1 MKPLDSPDVLE
12 AGRDPAALP
21 GAELGVAPADETAV
35 TDSAPLS
42 LSLLLRHK
50 WLILGVFVAVVVPG
64 LAYVWTQVEPTYRA
78 TAVIR
83 VAPRIPRIVFKT
95 EDNGIIPLY
104 QSYLNTQVAVILS
117 SQVLERVLDQP
128 DVRATRWYAEHKD
141 APLAWL
147 SESLYVVPR
156 RRTELIDVSFTAKDP
171 REAALIANAVVDQ
184 YIRYVNQRSSLADD
198 PVYQTL
204 VDRYR
209 QLQREIEGRKEYLNK
224 LRRELGTGTPEQL
237 VAQKRVRLDQTQ
249 AELNRLEQQIRLKE
263 WEKSELER
271 LSQTRAP
278 SSQPA
283 TQSAGFDQRYQRD
296 DEWRRLYLGVRRA
309 EHRLEL
315 ARQRLGDENPRLLQ
329 LQQDLEF
336 ARDLL
341 RNREAEL
348 DQQWRLA
355 PPDLAGPQE
364 NGFARDARELDW
376 QIRALKKQRDLVLET
391 LRKQQ
396 DDFDQT
402 FEKAQ
407 LLARENDELSHKL
420 EMYAALRQRKD
431 AKELESN
438 VPGSISLQTR
448 AIAPHRPHRDRRKLM
463 SAVIL
468 VVGLGLGV
476 GAAYLR
482 ATLNPRIHEADD
494 LPLAGPTPF
503 LGHLPLVRDPER
515 ISAQE
520 ERRLAE
526 CMRMIRTSLL
536 QRLPGGRGVV
546 LVSSAGPGAGK
557 TAVAMLLAR
566 SLAQAGKRVLLVDAD
581 IRRPSL
587 ATRFNLPAG
596 PGLLDM
602 LARKAREQDVIRT
615 NGQPGLSIVPAGD
628 LYGGGF
634 EPELL
639 ANGEMGRSLKR
650 WREAYDVV
658 VLDAP
663 PVLPVADARI
673 LAPMADGVLMV
684 VREKHCHRDEVVE
697 AIACIGAAG
706 GRLLGTVFL
715 GDRGRRA
722 YASRYSKYY
731 GQYNAYLEAPQPTA
745 SSAEAPET
753 STQSRS

>member
-1 MKPLDSPDVLE
+1 MKPLDSPEILD
-12 AGRDPAALP
+12 AANPPAALP
-21 GAELGVAPADETAV
+21 GREVELADET
-35 TDSAPLS
+35 TGGESAPLS
-42 LSLLLRHK
+42 LALLLRYK
-50 WLILGVFVAVVVPG
+50 WLILLVFVGVAIPG
-64 LAYVWTQVEPTYRA
+64 LAWVWTQIEPAYRA

-83 VAPRIPRIVFKT
+83 VAPKIPRIVFET

-128 DVRATRWYAEHKD
+128 DVRATRWYAEHND

-147 SESLYVVPR
+147 SDSLYVVPR
-156 RRTELIDVSFTAKDP
+156 RRTELIDVSFTARSP

-184 YIRYVNQRSSLADD
+184 YVRYVNQRSSLADD

-209 QLQREIEGRKEYLNK
+209 QLEREIEGRKEYLNK

-237 VAQKRVRLDQTQ
+237 VAQKRVRLDQTL
-249 AELNRLEQQIRLKE
+249 AELEKLEQQIRLKQ
-263 WEKSELER
+263 WEKSELQR
-271 LSQTRAP
+271 LSQNAGPTA
-278 SSQPA
+278 SQPA
-283 TQSAGFDQRYQRD
+283 TQRAQFDQRYQRD
-296 DEWRRLYLGVRRA
+296 DEWRRLYLSVRRA
-309 EHRLEL
+309 EHKLEL
-315 ARQRLGDENPRLLQ
+315 ARARLGDENPRLLQ
-329 LQQDLEF
+329 LKQDLEF

-341 RNREAEL
+341 KAREAEL
-348 DQQWRLA
+348 EEQWRIS
-355 PPDLAGPQE
+355 PPDAAPQTD
-364 NGFARDARELDW
+364 GFAADARELEW
-376 QIRALKKQRDLVLET
+376 QIRALKKQRDLILET

-396 DDFDQT
+396 EDFDQT

-407 LLARENDELSHKL
+407 LLARESDELSHKL
-420 EMYAALRQRKD
+420 EMFAALRQRKD

-448 AIAPHRPHRDRRKLM
+448 AIAPHRPYRDRRRLLT
-463 SAVIL
+463 AVVL
-468 VVGLGLGV
+468 VFALGLGI

-482 ATLNPRIHEADD
+482 ASLNPTIHEADD
-494 LPLAGPTPF
+494 LPLGGPTPF
-503 LGHLPLVRDPER
+503 LGHLPLVRNPER
-515 ISAQE
+515 ISDEE

-526 CMRMIRTSLL
+526 CMRMIRTALL
-536 QRLPGGRGVV
+536 QRLTTARGHVV
-546 LVSSAGPGAGK
+546 MVTSAGPGAGK

-587 ATRFNLPAG
+587 AARFNLAPG

-602 LARKAREQDVIRT
+602 LAQRARDQDVIRT
-615 NGQPGLSIVPAGD
+615 NGQQGLSIVPAGD
-628 LYGGGF
+628 LHRGGF
-634 EPELL
+634 DPELL

-650 WREAYDVV
+650 WRETYDVV

-673 LAPMADGVLMV
+673 LASMVDGALMV
-684 VREKHCHRDEVVE
+684 VREKHCHRSEVVE
-697 AIACIGAAG
+697 AIACLGAAG

-715 GDRGRRA
+715 GERGRRA
-722 YASRYSKYY
+722 YRSRYSKYY
-731 GQYNAYLEAPQPTA
+731 GQYNAYLAAPAPSPDTPGNA
-745 SSAEAPET
+745 SDSR
-753 STQSRS
+753 QS